1 MQPSHKSI
9 PLAGGGRKSAFTLVE
24 LLLALVIM
32 AVLSVAVTTLL
43 MGAARTDLYVSQ
55 ESRAVSEAE
64 NALRRIIYN
73 LRTAS
78 AVSSPA
84 TGVTASAL
92 TLATQPDSANGN
104 QPYPVTYAL
113 SGTDLT
119 ESDSR
124 YNNGATANTIAE
136 HVSLFQVVHTS
147 NSLITIT
154 ITIGT
159 SPAVTRSVTVYCRN
173 L

>member
-1 MQPSHKSI
+1 MQPSPEKLPI
-9 PLAGGGRKSAFTLVE
+9 AARAGRPAFTLVE
-24 LLLALVIM
+24 LLLALAITAM
-32 AVLSVAVTTLL
+32 LSVAVTAML

-55 ESRAVSEAE
+55 QSTAVSQAE
-64 NALRRIIYN
+64 NALRRIVYN
-73 LRTAS
+73 LRAAS

-84 TGVTASAL
+84 TGVTASTL

-104 QPYPVTYAL
+104 QPWTVTYAL

-119 ESDSR
+119 ENDPR
-124 YNNGATANTIAE
+124 YNNGAAPNTIARN
-136 HVSLFQVVHTS
+136 VSSFQVVHTS

-154 ITIGT
+154 ITVGT
-159 SPAVTRSVTVYCRN
+159 NPQVKRSLTVYCRN